1 MSFMQNAYNIGEKE
15 WSKDLDWLIF
25 EIKTPFFTG
34 YEGHMSIWAIWNSRI
49 KRGQI
54 ITQETRC
61 WDNFSDKVIFKKE
74 ALTNKCSGKYL

>member
-15 WSKDLDWLIF
+15 WSEDLDWLIF
-25 EIKTPFFTG
+25 ERKTPFFAG

-54 ITQETRC
+54 IT
-61 WDNFSDKVIFKKE
+61 
-74 ALTNKCSGKYL
+74 